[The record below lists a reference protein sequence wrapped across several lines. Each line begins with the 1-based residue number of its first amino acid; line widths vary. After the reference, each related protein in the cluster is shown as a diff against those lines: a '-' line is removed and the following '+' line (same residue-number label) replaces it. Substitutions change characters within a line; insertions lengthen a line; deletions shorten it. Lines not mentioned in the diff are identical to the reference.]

1 MGLLSRHKILQEIT
15 CIARM
20 ISWWE
25 FTASAAL
32 LVNIHPKSDVIKM
45 EEAIIPFGM
54 EYIKQSIVHKVENA
68 ELKTKVSTVPFL
80 SSLILLYFSV
90 LLFFFL

>member
-1 MGLLSRHKILQEIT
+1 
-15 CIARM
+15 M

-25 FTASAAL
+25 FTASSAL
-32 LVNIHPKSDVIKM
+32 LVNIHPKRDVIKM

-54 EYIKQSIVHKVENA
+54 EYIKQSIVHKVRNA
-68 ELKTKVSTVPFL
+68 ELKTKVSTVTFI

-90 LLFFFL
+90 LFFFFL